1 MTCASC
7 AASVESILSS
17 QAGVEEATVN
27 FADSSVKVKFEPND
41 VSEEQLAG
49 NVDKIGYELV
59 INNDNYEAE
68 EMKAYAV
75 RKRKLWIA
83 AAFSLPVFLLSMFFK
98 NLLPYQEWFLL
109 ALTIPVVFYAGREFY
124 AIAWK
129 QLRHGSANMDTL
141 VALGTGIA
149 FLFSVFN
156 TVYPQFMLSQGL
168 SADVYY
174 ESAVVII
181 TLILLGRF
189 LEERAKGNASSAI
202 RKLMQLQPDTVNV
215 IEDGENV
222 EKPLSE
228 VKEGD
233 AVLVRPGERIP
244 VDGAIGEGN
253 STVDESMMTGESVPV
268 EKRAG
273 DAVYGGTMNQDGSLT
288 LRATAVGEA
297 SYLSRIIDTVRQAQ
311 GSKPPVQKL
320 VDKIASVFVP
330 IVIGIA
336 LLTFGIWFWTGPS
349 FSHAFVTMISVL
361 IIACPCALGLAT
373 PTALMTGIGR
383 GAERGILV
391 KGTSSL
397 ERARKVDTLIVD
409 KTGTVTYGRPEVEE
423 FIWEQSVEKKK
434 LASVFYALEQKSGH
448 PLANAITS
456 FLKNEKDQ
464 EVKFDDFTSFSGKG
478 VEASVGNTTYLAGN
492 FRLMEEKEIRI
503 SESLKQKAESTT
515 GTAVYFAEAK
525 QAVGVCILKDKVRE
539 NARSVIEKIKSKGI
553 KVVMLTGDNEKV
565 AREVAGSTG
574 IEEVHASLL
583 PEQKK
588 DFVEKYQGE
597 GRTVAMTGDGVND
610 AAALAQADMSIAMG
624 SGSDI
629 ALDTADITLMH
640 SDLQHLAE
648 AFTLSGA
655 INQKIKQNLF
665 WAFFYNV
672 IAIPVAAGALYPA
685 FGVLLSPMI
694 AGGAMAFSS
703 VSVVTNSLRLKRIKL
718 K

>member
-7 AASVESILSS
+7 AASVESMLGSLG
-17 QAGVEEATVN
+17 GVEEATVN
-27 FADSSVKVKFEPND
+27 FADSSVKVKFEPNE
-41 VSEEQLAG
+41 VTEEQLAG
-49 NVDKIGYELV
+49 NINQIGYELV
-59 INNDNYEAE
+59 INNENHEADE
-68 EMKAYAV
+68 KKAYAA

-83 AAFSLPVFLLSMFFK
+83 AAFSLPVFLLSMIFK
-98 NLLPYQEWFLL
+98 NVLPYQEWFLL
-109 ALTIPVVFYAGREFY
+109 ALTLPVVFYAGREFY
-124 AIAWK
+124 VIAWK

-156 TVYPQFMLSQGL
+156 TVYPQFMISQGL

-202 RKLMQLQPDTVNV
+202 RKLMQLQPDSVVV
-215 IEDGENV
+215 IENGENI

-228 VKEGD
+228 VKQGD
-233 AVLVRPGERIP
+233 TVLVRPGERIP
-244 VDGAIGEGN
+244 VDGEISEGN
-253 STVDESMMTGESVPV
+253 STVDESMMTGESIPV
-268 EKRAG
+268 EKSAG
-273 DAVYGGTMNQDGSLT
+273 DEVYGGTMNQDGSLT
-288 LRATAVGEA
+288 LKATAVGEA

-336 LLTFGIWFWTGPS
+336 LLTFGIWLWVGPS

-391 KGTSSL
+391 KGAASL

-409 KTGTVTYGRPEVEE
+409 KTGTITYGRPEVERLV
-423 FIWEQSVEKKK
+423 WEPSADQKKM
-434 LASVFYALEQKSGH
+434 ASVFYALEQKSEH
-448 PLANAITS
+448 PLASAITS
-456 FLKNEKDQ
+456 YLKNEKDQ
-464 EVKFDDFTSFSGKG
+464 EVKFDDFTNFSGKG
-478 VEASVGNTTYLAGN
+478 VKASVGNTNYFAGN
-492 FRLMEEKEIRI
+492 LRLMEEKEIRI
-503 SESLKQKAESTT
+503 SERLKQEADNSI
-515 GTAVYFAEAK
+515 GTAVFFAEANK
-525 QAVGVCILKDKVRE
+525 AVGVCVLKDKVKE
-539 NARSVIEKIKSKGI
+539 NAHSVIEKIKGKGI
-553 KVVMLTGDNEKV
+553 KVVMLTGDNEK
-565 AREVAGSTG
+565 AAKEVADYTG
-574 IEEVHASLL
+574 IEEVQASLL

-588 DFVEKYQGE
+588 EFVEKYQRE

-640 SDLQHLAE
+640 SDLEHLAE
-648 AFTLSGA
+648 AFSLSGT

-685 FGVLLSPMI
+685 FGILLSPMI

-703 VSVVTNSLRLKRIKL
+703 VSVVTNSLRLKKL
-718 K
+718 KLN